1 MKRYIR
7 YIAVIMLLMS
17 IVLTTGC
24 RSSRTGINKT
34 RLANNKD
41 DVKIDSIIKLIT
53 IDDRDYFVIYAR
65 FRNNTNKEL
74 KDISFYCDVTDASGD
89 IVDESYVFDIASIP
103 AKKSA
108 QGELHISLPSGGSVK
123 DYESIT
129 FKKYIHTDLKQEKS
143 CSKAITIKFKDM
155 RTEEMK

>member
-1 MKRYIR
+1 
-7 YIAVIMLLMS
+7 MLLMS

-24 RSSRTGINKT
+24 RSGRAGVNKT
-34 RLANNKD
+34 RLVNNKD
-41 DVKIDSIIKLIT
+41 DVKIDSIVKLIT
-53 IDDRDYFVIYAR
+53 IEDRDYFVIYAR

-89 IVDESYVFDIASIP
+89 IVDESFVFDIESIP

-108 QGELHISLPSGGSVK
+108 QGELHISLPLDGSVK
-123 DYESIT
+123 NFESIT
-129 FKKYIHTDLKQEKS
+129 FKKFIHADIKKEKS

-155 RTEEMK
+155 RIEEME